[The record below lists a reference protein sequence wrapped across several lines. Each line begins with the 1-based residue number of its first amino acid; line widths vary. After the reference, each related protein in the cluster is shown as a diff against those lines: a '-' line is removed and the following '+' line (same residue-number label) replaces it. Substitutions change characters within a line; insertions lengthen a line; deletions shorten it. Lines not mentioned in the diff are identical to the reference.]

1 MTTATGHPWIA
12 SRFFTPSGCL
22 VAETAADVV
31 PEFVFERLAGL
42 PHLLF
47 LDSALT
53 DPHTDEPTNHGK
65 GHRQDARPGRA
76 AGPAAPRLG
85 RWSFVAADPI
95 HSLRLDPPT
104 APAADDSRL
113 AGAFA
118 SLRRLLADLACP
130 TIPGLP
136 PFQGGVAGLVSYECG
151 LERLGIPAPAARSV
165 PLVSLHVYDLVFAY
179 DHDLARG
186 WFISQGVPARGPVA
200 RRDRAEERLAALLA
214 AAAAPR
220 HAPPRPPALAQA
232 PSPASAPDS
241 RPSAPPAG
249 LPAAFAH
256 PLPSRPGVFATHSP
270 ASYRD
275 MVRAGIDF
283 IRAGDIFQVNLAQQF
298 TLAATVDPVAV
309 HLAARRT
316 NPAPFAAC
324 FDAGG
329 VAVVSMSPERF
340 LQVSRGVVRMHP
352 IKGTRR
358 IVSLPEADLYAG
370 DDLEASAKD
379 RAENVMIVDLI
390 RNDLARV
397 CTPESV
403 RVEALCRLERYRY
416 VQHLVSIVAGRLA
429 PGLGP
434 LDALEAAM
442 PGGSVTGA
450 PKHRACEIIAA
461 LEPVPRGVYC
471 GSLGYVGFDGTADFN
486 LLIRTFVVGPDS
498 ISFAAGGGITAA
510 SDPAAE
516 HAESLHKA
524 EGLLRVLDGLGLGG
538 RPADGRPAG
547 DMPPAANEAQT

>member
-1 MTTATGHPWIA
+1 MTSPASAHPWITR
-12 SRFFTPSGCL
+12 RFFTASGCL
-22 VAETAADVV
+22 VAETAANVTPDVV
-31 PEFVFERLAGL
+31 FQRLAAL

-47 LDSALT
+47 LDSAQPDAAT
-53 DPHTDEPTNHGK
+53 PAPDAAAAAATA
-65 GHRQDARPGRA
+65 ARP
-76 AGPAAPRLG
+76 AGAPRLD

-95 HSLRLDPPT
+95 HSLRIDAAA
-104 APAADDSRL
+104 APAEDAARL
-113 AGAFA
+113 SGAFA
-118 SLRRLLADLACP
+118 TLRGLLADFACP

-136 PFQGGVAGLVSYECG
+136 PFQGGVAGFISYECG
-151 LERLGIPAPAARSV
+151 LVRLGIPAPAGSQV
-165 PLVSLHVYDLVFAY
+165 PLLSLHAYDVVFAY
-179 DHDLARG
+179 DHDLRRG

-200 RRDRAEERLAALLA
+200 RRGRAAERLAVMLA
-214 AAAAPR
+214 AVDARGDSPP
-220 HAPPRPPALAQA
+220 PPRGAASTTPAV
-232 PSPASAPDS
+232 
-241 RPSAPPAG
+241 

-256 PLPSRPGVFATHSP
+256 PLPSRPGVFATHTP

-275 MVRAGIDF
+275 MVRSGIDF
-283 IRAGDIFQVNLAQQF
+283 VRAGDMFQVNLAQHF
-298 TLAATVDPVAV
+298 SLAADVDPVTL

-324 FDAGG
+324 FDLGDA
-329 VAVVSMSPERF
+329 AIVSMSPERF

-358 IVSLPEADLYAG
+358 IVSLPEADLFAG
-370 DDLEASAKD
+370 DDLEASGKD

-397 CTPESV
+397 CTAESV

-429 PGLGP
+429 PGCGP
-434 LDALEAAM
+434 LDAIEAAI

-450 PKHRACEIIAA
+450 PKHRACEIIDA
-461 LEPVPRGVYC
+461 LEPVARGVYC
-471 GSLGYVGFDGTADFN
+471 GSLGYIGFDGTADFN
-486 LLIRTFVVGPDS
+486 LLIRTFVVGPGT

-524 EGLLRVLDGLGLGG
+524 EGLLRVLDAVGLGG
-538 RPADGRPAG
+538 HAAPLPAATADGLPDAPS
-547 DMPPAANEAQT
+547 PPREATS